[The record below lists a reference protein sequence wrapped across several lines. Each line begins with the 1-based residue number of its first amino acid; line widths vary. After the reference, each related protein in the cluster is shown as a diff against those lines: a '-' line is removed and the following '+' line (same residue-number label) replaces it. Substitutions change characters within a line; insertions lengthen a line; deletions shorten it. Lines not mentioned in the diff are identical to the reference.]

1 MALYSD
7 KVMDHFQNPR
17 NVGKM
22 ENADGIGEVG
32 NAKCGDIMRMYIKV
46 DPKTQVI
53 TDVKFNTF
61 GCGSAIATSSM
72 ATEMIK
78 GKPIS
83 EALQLSNKAVVE
95 ALDGLPAHKIHC
107 SVLAEEAVRAAVKD
121 YFDRNGIPYGDE
133 FQACAGH
140 CDTCGHG
147 CEGEE
152 TRKVPAQN
160 NLCRDFFCGKS
171 RGRDQVP
178 LCFASYFFRKSTR
191 ATTPSLGMA
200 L

>member
-17 NVGKM
+17 NVGKLDD
-22 ENADGIGEVG
+22 ADGIGEVG

-46 DPKTQVI
+46 KDGVI
-53 TDVKFNTF
+53 TDCKFNTF

-72 ATEMIK
+72 ATELIK
-78 GKPIS
+78 GKPID

-121 YFDRNGIPYGDE
+121 YYDKNGIAYNPDE
-133 FQACAGH
+133 FQIHDCEH
-140 CDTCGHG
+140 CHD
-147 CEGEE
+147 
-152 TRKVPAQN
+152 
-160 NLCRDFFCGKS
+160 
-171 RGRDQVP
+171 
-178 LCFASYFFRKSTR
+178 
-191 ATTPSLGMA
+191 
-200 L
+200 

>member
-107 SVLAEEAVRAAVKD
+107 SVLAEEAIKAAVKD
-121 YFDRNGIPYGDE
+121 YYDKHGIAYDE
-133 FQACAGH
+133 SKFPDCSH
-140 CDTCGHG
+140 CDH
-147 CEGEE
+147 CE
-152 TRKVPAQN
+152 A
-160 NLCRDFFCGKS
+160 
-171 RGRDQVP
+171 
-178 LCFASYFFRKSTR
+178 
-191 ATTPSLGMA
+191 
-200 L
+200 